1 MDALSEVLSM
11 LRVRSGVSDRFEGS
25 GAWAFSFP
33 AYQHLKFGTVLRG
46 RLYLRMT
53 GQDGLHIIE
62 QGGFYLLTNGQPF
75 CSASVP
81 DCPPLDGPA
90 TYRSIRGTDG
100 VVRFRGKGA
109 TGPVELASGRFVF
122 DNDVTGL
129 LLQHLPP
136 IVHLKAADV
145 SAHALSHVLALLG
158 AETAFVKPGSDV
170 ARTSLATLVLVQAL
184 RAFIE
189 RGDVPDGW
197 LNALSDNKIGA
208 ALSLMHGSP
217 QQRWTVES
225 LAANV
230 GMSRTAFASRFRQL
244 VGSAPLEYLHQWRM
258 TIAMSALKQSD
269 EPLLL
274 IAGKIGYLSDT
285 AFSIAFKRTTGV
297 SPGRYRVRHRQE
309 AEVR

>member
-1 MDALSEVLSM
+1 
-11 LRVRSGVSDRFEGS
+11 
-25 GAWAFSFP
+25 
-33 AYQHLKFGTVLRG
+33 
-46 RLYLRMT
+46 
-53 GQDGLHIIE
+53 
-62 QGGFYLLTNGQPF
+62 
-75 CSASVP
+75 
-81 DCPPLDGPA
+81 
-90 TYRSIRGTDG
+90 
-100 VVRFRGKGA
+100 
-109 TGPVELASGRFVF
+109 
-122 DNDVTGL
+122 
-129 LLQHLPP
+129 
-136 IVHLKAADV
+136 
-145 SAHALSHVLALLG
+145 
-158 AETAFVKPGSDV
+158 VKPGSDV